1 MKPPVRYFAVL
12 AFFAALLIAG
22 IVVRSRRAA
31 RDMSAPADTRRA
43 YR

>member
-22 IVVRSRRAA
+22 IVVALAA
-31 RDMSAPADTRRA
+31 QPVT
-43 YR
+43 